1 MIEIKTIS
9 KSYGNVQAV
18 KNLSLTIRK
27 GEFYSLL
34 GPNGA
39 GKTTTINLLG
49 GLFYPDRGSI
59 RVNGISVKENPNV
72 IKNWIGIVPQEI
84 ALYNDLTA
92 AENLRFWAR
101 VNGVAKKGLNA
112 KIEEVLNFLGLK
124 DRAQQSISTYSGG
137 MKRRINIAA
146 ALLHDPSIL
155 FFDEPTVGIDPQS
168 RSFIYSIFKDLRAQG
183 KTILYT
189 SHYLE
194 EVELLS
200 DRIGIIDHGE
210 LLAEGTFDELRSQ
223 SGLKEHIHIQYKKI
237 SEEKLEQIAKSPL
250 LSTKSNAHGFVNVE
264 SCNYI
269 GSNRTE
275 DLSRLV
281 QFFAEH
287 QIVIEQIEIKPV
299 DLEQVYLHFTKVDLR
314 D

>member
-1 MIEIKTIS
+1 MIEIQDIS
-9 KSYGNVQAV
+9 KSYGQIQAV
-18 KNLSLTIRK
+18 KNLSLNIRK

-59 RVNGISVKENPNV
+59 RVNGISIQENPNA

-84 ALYNDLTA
+84 ALYNELTA
-92 AENLRFWAR
+92 LENLRFWAR
-101 VNGVAKKGLNA
+101 VNHVSKQGLDA
-112 KIEEVLNFLGLK
+112 KIHKVLEYMGLA
-124 DRAQQSISTYSGG
+124 DRASQSISKYSGG

-155 FFDEPTVGIDPQS
+155 FFDEPTVGVDPQS
-168 RSFIYSIFKDLRAQG
+168 RSFIYHIFKDLRAQG

-210 LLAEGTFDELRSQ
+210 LVAEGTFDELRLQ
-223 SGLKEHIHIQYKKI
+223 SGLKEQIHIQFKKI

-250 LSTKSNAHGFVNVE
+250 LSAKSNAHGFVNTE
-264 SCNYI
+264 SCNYV

-287 QIVIEQIEIKPV
+287 QIAIEQIEIKPV